1 MPDEQT
7 VEDFNAREKRRA
19 SIVARLHGYTPWQTG
34 DTEESLKA
42 EYEALTGE
50 AYRSREEE
58 QADNLEAAK
67 ERRQQRIETQLDSD
81 RQIISDAKANGFL
94 DCRMIRDGLGWDKPA
109 PNGSYYDPIQTAD
122 RWVRDAG
129 EDLVELITHWQKV
142 VPRWEYL
149 GCYPDVFA
157 RVLAY
162 KNAYYAKLKHDEWT
176 FNMAQLVEA
185 RALEGSK
192 TDLMDWDMAIEALGP
207 EPPAP
212 DAAVLGAVEARKM
225 GKKVQDACLPAF
237 GVARER
243 QAAAA
248 DVDWSVSEETIL
260 QAMRDYTGPLNK
272 KGYPKGPFMGLKGK
286 AKQALWDRRN
296 E

>member
-1 MPDEQT
+1 MSEQT

-34 DTEESLKA
+34 DTEEALKA

-58 QADNLEAAK
+58 QAANLEAAK

-81 RQIISDAKANGFL
+81 RQIISDAKAKGFM
-94 DCRMIRDGLGWDKPA
+94 DCLAIRNALGWDKPR
-109 PNGSYYDPIQTAD
+109 PDGSYYSSLQVAY
-122 RWVRDAG
+122 RWIEDAG
-129 EDLVELITHWQKV
+129 YEVVYLIPDGITDVTKSE
-142 VPRWEYL
+142 RT

-162 KNAYYAKLKHDEWT
+162 KNAIYAERAHEEWLA
-176 FNMAQLVEA
+176 NMATAVENREKYGA
-185 RALEGSK
+185 QTK
-192 TDLMDWDMAIEALGP
+192 YMDWDAYIEGLGP

-212 DAAVLGAVEARKM
+212 DQAVLALADDRAAARK
-225 GKKVQDACLPAF
+225 A
-237 GVARER
+237 
-243 QAAAA
+243 
-248 DVDWSVSEETIL
+248 TL
-260 QAMRDYTGPLNK
+260 QAMRTATASRAAANEESYLQAMREYTGPLNK
-272 KGYPKGPFMGLKGK
+272 RGYPKGEFMGLRGK
-286 AKQALWDRRN
+286 AKRDLWDRRN